1 MSLQNTNLLI
11 MVVDIALKT
20 LAFPKSLAEYEMV
33 KDLVGNISW
42 YFQSHCIFRLHYTV
56 WSLSGQI
63 VYSMY
68 VYYPISRQNPTAD
81 GHGE

>member
-1 MSLQNTNLLI
+1 

-63 VYSMY
+63 VLFHVCILSYFYAKPNCRWSWR
-68 VYYPISRQNPTAD
+68 V
-81 GHGE
+81 